1 MKILWMAPPTDLEN
15 ICRCAELYRPDYWFT
30 ESPVFSAIREPMENG
45 AMLDILMLVI
55 GLGFFALLVLYGIAS
70 EKL

>member
-1 MKILWMAPPTDLEN
+1 MIGSRVRSRKYMPPGRILRVSTRSTP
-15 ICRCAELYRPDYWFT
+15 
-30 ESPVFSAIREPMENG
+30 SASAGTASDPLENG
-45 AMLDILMLVI
+45 AMLDIIMLAI